1 MTLPSETLPYEHDS
15 NGMILVQ
22 PWIQLSTYKILNLVP
37 TRVPVHVDLN
47 LDTKFSNTKFNNIQ
61 L

>member
-15 NGMILVQ
+15 NGMI
-22 PWIQLSTYKILNLVP
+22 QLSTYKILNLVP
-37 TRVPVHVDLN
+37 TQVPVHVDLN
-47 LDTKFSNTKFNNIQ
+47 LDTKFSNNIQ